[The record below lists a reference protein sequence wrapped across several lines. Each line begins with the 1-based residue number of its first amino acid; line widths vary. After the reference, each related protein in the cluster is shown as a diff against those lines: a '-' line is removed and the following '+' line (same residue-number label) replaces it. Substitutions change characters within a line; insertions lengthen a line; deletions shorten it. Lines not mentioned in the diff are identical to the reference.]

1 MTPEEATQLY
11 NIEQRKYYEY
21 CGYVVSYQNKIGEYQ
36 SERQNKRVQVEN
48 KQTEIQKNRELL
60 EAISGHQPCGTVTS
74 RIAGCRAE
82 PQTAYLEKPVYISD
96 GQLWAKLREVS
107 SDS

>member
-48 KQTEIQKNRELL
+48 KQTYKKNKQNK
-60 EAISGHQPCGTVTS
+60 SKWMKKH
-74 RIAGCRAE
+74 
-82 PQTAYLEKPVYISD
+82 
-96 GQLWAKLREVS
+96 
-107 SDS
+107 

>member
-48 KQTEIQKNRELL
+48 KGNT
-60 EAISGHQPCGTVTS
+60 
-74 RIAGCRAE
+74 
-82 PQTAYLEKPVYISD
+82 D
-96 GQLWAKLREVS
+96 
-107 SDS
+107 